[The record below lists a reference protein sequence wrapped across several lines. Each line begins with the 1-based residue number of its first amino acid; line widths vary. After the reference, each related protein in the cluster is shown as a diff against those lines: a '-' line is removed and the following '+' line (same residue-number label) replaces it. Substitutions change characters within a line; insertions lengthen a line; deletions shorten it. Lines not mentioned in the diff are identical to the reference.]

1 MPYEDKQ
8 GYFDTIDEIYK
19 TTYTRNS
26 ILEILPIT
34 AFTTLKNQG
43 SPPKVVD
50 YEDKTIEIV
59 TPDNNIIAINGE
71 NGGSINLTSSGTYSL
86 RYKGEN
92 AFYVPNIVT
101 GGQARYYSDYSFY
114 YVIAVVENKNP
125 LKKSSIT
132 DVINRTL
139 DLAEPL
145 RKGEKSRFKLQGMKW
160 DGTILPNT
168 QADKF
173 NKILSPQFSFTKQ
186 TLRECL
192 QEVGK
197 VVHGEPRLSIQKD
210 ENGYF
215 YEVSYDMYASQEE
228 SNLQF
233 FPYTSKSAQHV
244 IENYKEI
251 HQSYSYFCSCLRNN
265 FIPLLRVF
273 TIELSRIK
281 VEYCNFAQQK
291 SVPLKGTLFNNLVIS
306 E

>member
-50 YEDKTIEIV
+50 YEDKTIELV

-114 YVIAVVENKNP
+114 YVIAVVENKLP
-125 LKKSSIT
+125 LKKWSIT

-145 RKGEKSRFKLQGMKW
+145 RRGEKSRFRL
-160 DGTILPNT
+160 NAE
-168 QADKF
+168 QAERFD
-173 NKILSPQFSFTKQ
+173 KILAPQFSFTKQ

-192 QEVGK
+192 QEIGK
-197 VVHGEPRLSIQKD
+197 VIHGEPRLSIQKD
-210 ENGYF
+210 SDGYF
-215 YEVSYDMYASQEE
+215 YELTYDMYAGQEK
-228 SNLQF
+228 SNLHF
-233 FPYTSKSAQHV
+233 IPYTSKSAQHV

-251 HQSYSYFCSCLRNN
+251 HRNVSYSTSLTYRFYSFYASFRN
-265 FIPLLRVF
+265 R
-273 TIELSRIK
+273 IES
-281 VEYCNFAQQK
+281 N
-291 SVPLKGTLFNNLVIS
+291 
-306 E
+306 